1 MDRKQQDATVT
12 LIGDVVGSRI
22 PADRSSVHARLEAA
36 LASVNAELSPTGPLW
51 ITAGDEYQASFD
63 RVGDAL
69 AATLRLR
76 LALLPDLDVR
86 HGLGWGA
93 VAVLS
98 EAPRIEDGPG
108 WWAARAAIQRVA
120 ADADRASLGR
130 VRTAFDVAGGVDRPD
145 AAAINAALLGR
156 DGLVGAM
163 SARSLSVLSGLLA
176 GQTQREV
183 AEAEGISA
191 SAVSQRVRNDGV
203 ALVVAID
210 EQLRGIA

>member
-1 MDRKQQDATVT
+1 MAGMKRDPTVA

-22 PADRSSVHARLEAA
+22 PDDRADVHARLEAA
-36 LASVNAELSPTGPLW
+36 LARVNAELAPQGPLW
-51 ITAGDEYQASFD
+51 ITAGDEYQAVFE
-63 RVGDAL
+63 RVGDAI

-86 HGLGWGA
+86 HGLGWGE
-93 VAVLS
+93 VTVLS
-98 EAPRIEDGPG
+98 ETPRIEDGPG
-108 WWAARAAIQRVA
+108 WWAARAGINRVA
-120 ADADRASLGR
+120 ADADRASLSR
-130 VRTAFDVAGGVDRPD
+130 VRTAFTVADGVDRRD

-163 SARSLSVLSGLLA
+163 SARSLSVLRGLLS

-203 ALVVAID
+203 ALVIAID
-210 EQLRGIA
+210 EQLRGIE

>member
-1 MDRKQQDATVT
+1 MAGMKQDATVT

-22 PADRSSVHARLEAA
+22 PDDRSVVHAQLEAA
-36 LASVNAELSPTGPLW
+36 LAGVNTEFSPVGPLW
-51 ITAGDEYQASFD
+51 ITAGDEYQATFA

-93 VAVLS
+93 VTVLS
-98 EAPRIEDGPG
+98 ESPRIEDGPG
-108 WWAARAAIQRVA
+108 WWAARRAINRVSE
-120 ADADRASLGR
+120 DAERAPLNR
-130 VRTAFDVAGGVDRPD
+130 VRTAFDVAEDGDRPD
-145 AAAINAALLGR
+145 LAAINAALLGR

-163 SARSLSVLSGLLA
+163 SPRSLSVLRGLLT

-203 ALVVAID
+203 ALVIAID

>member
-1 MDRKQQDATVT
+1 MAGMKQDATVT
-12 LIGDVVGSRI
+12 LIGDVVGSRV
-22 PADRSSVHARLEAA
+22 PDDRAVVHARLEEA
-36 LASVNAELSPTGPLW
+36 LADVNTELSPAVPLW
-51 ITAGDEYQASFD
+51 ITAGDEYQATFA
-63 RVGDAL
+63 RLGDAL

-93 VAVLS
+93 VTVLGTS
-98 EAPRIEDGPG
+98 PRIEDGPG
-108 WWAARAAIQRVA
+108 WWAARKAIVRVST
-120 ADADRASLGR
+120 DAGRASLGR
-130 VRTAFDVAGGVDRPD
+130 VRTAFEVADDAARPD

-163 SARSLSVLSGLLA
+163 SARSLSVLRGLLS

-183 AEAEGISA
+183 AETEGVSA
-191 SAVSQRVRNDGV
+191 SAVSQRVRHDGI

-210 EQLRGIA
+210 EQLRGIE